1 MSHRAGSEV
10 DSPAR
15 RVVRQSGIYSIG
27 NVAVKAA
34 GLLLAP
40 ILLNPTY
47 LSLSEYGYLA
57 LLLVTAQLCIL
68 TFGIGIS
75 TGLLRFHS
83 DPAYEGSRSQLPFTA
98 LVASAVLA
106 IAFASVVYLLWGD
119 WLGRFLLDS
128 ESSRSLIGW
137 ILVYATLKVIG
148 SVSFMHLRVTDRPG
162 QYAVLIVGEMLVLFG
177 AAYLFMVER
186 GLGLRGA
193 VLAYVVAGAFS
204 ATSSALMMLPRIS
217 LRLDPS
223 VVRPLVRFGAPL
235 VVASLSAWLLN
246 VGDRYMLK
254 WLSETATVGL
264 YDFGSRVGGIV
275 NLVFV
280 QSFQLAFAVIGLRQF
295 DEGRF
300 DMHRAALRHYAVWT
314 GWFVLAL
321 SILADDAMLIL
332 VQSLGV
338 DRFYLGIDQVVLPV
352 AAGFWFYG
360 MYHVAVNVLYGL
372 NRTRMIARYVLGA
385 AIFNLVL
392 NLILIPR
399 FGALGAAL
407 ATTISFAALAFWTL
421 RVSERL
427 SSIDFDIRIIAAV
440 AISVIVL
447 WAASAQ
453 LDSASVVIR
462 LSVRLLLIGMYF
474 PLILLTR
481 AFRMEDFARGLRFL
495 RPGGR
500 MDGT

>member
-1 MSHRAGSEV
+1 VSHRAGSEV

-106 IAFASVVYLLWGD
+106 IGFASVVYLLWGD

-128 ESSRSLIGW
+128 ESSRSVIGW

-193 VLAYVVAGAFS
+193 VLAYVVAGAVS

-352 AAGFWFYG
+352 AAGFW
-360 MYHVAVNVLYGL
+360 VLYGL
-372 NRTRMIARYVLGA
+372 NRTRMIGRYVLGA

-440 AISVIVL
+440 AISVIML

-453 LDSASVVIR
+453 LDSASVAIR
-462 LSVRLLLIGMYF
+462 LCVRLLLIGLYF

-481 AFRMEDFARGLRFL
+481 TFRMEDFARGLRFL